1 MDQLEKKEVNHLD
14 YRNVPKRKLSE
25 AEKQIIMLRIE
36 KVKLQ
41 RERNLIILNK
51 SIVFFFAVVVIAV
64 VGMIQKVIT
73 STHLNILV
81 MLAIFVLVIGVIPYG
96 LSSRKEEKELENTI
110 DELTN

>member
-1 MDQLEKKEVNHLD
+1 MGLLEKKEINQLD

-51 SIVFFFAVVVIAV
+51 SIIFFFAVVTIAV
-64 VGMIQKVIT
+64 VGMLQGLISSMQ
-73 STHLNILV
+73 LNMLV
-81 MLAIFVLVIGVIPYG
+81 VVGIVVLVIGVIPYG
-96 LSSRKEEKELENTI
+96 VSSRKEEKGLENTI
-110 DELTN
+110 DELIN

>member
-1 MDQLEKKEVNHLD
+1 MEELEKKEIHKLD

-51 SIVFFFAVVVIAV
+51 SIVFFFAVVAIAI
-64 VGMIQKVIT
+64 VGMLQGLISSMQ
-73 STHLNILV
+73 LNILV
-81 MLAIFVLVIGVIPYG
+81 VVGIVVLVIGVIPYG
-96 LSSRKEEKELENTI
+96 VASRKEEKDLETTI

>member
-1 MDQLEKKEVNHLD
+1 MELLEKKEINQMD

-51 SIVFFFAVVVIAV
+51 SIIFFFAVVTIAV
-64 VGMIQKVIT
+64 VGMIQNLI
-73 STHLNILV
+73 SAMQLNILV
-81 MLAIFVLVIGVIPYG
+81 AIAITVLVIGVIPYG
-96 LSSRKEEKELENTI
+96 LSSRKEEKDLENTI
-110 DELTN
+110 DELIN